1 MNIFMNRHSARWAHV
16 LAGALAVTLVSAASA
31 GQLIYTP
38 VNPSFGGNPL
48 NGKYLLGS
56 AQAQNKHEPPSQ
68 DLGKSELGQLTGARS
83 LQIKHWSYPCLA
95 GISAAASSQLFDNS
109 GNLIPGT
116 VNTQTFTIVVADAG
130 SGLFTIT
137 TTDKTKGQTTSFQ
150 VTSSTF
156 GE

>member
-48 NGKYLLGS
+48 NGNYLLGS

-68 DLGKSELGQLTGARS
+68 DLGKSELGQLTALDRFNQTLEQS
-83 LQIKHWSYPCLA
+83 VLSR
-95 GISAAASSQLFDNS
+95 ISAAATSQLFDNS

-130 SGLFTIT
+130 SGLLTIT
-137 TTDKTKGQTTSFQ
+137 TTDKTTGQTTSFQ

-156 GE
+156 GQ

>member
-1 MNIFMNRHSARWAHV
+1 MNIFMNRHSAGWARV

-48 NGKYLLGS
+48 NGNYLLGS

-68 DLGKSELGQLTGARS
+68 DLGKSELGQLTALDRFNQTLEQS
-83 LQIKHWSYPCLA
+83 VLSR
-95 GISAAASSQLFDNS
+95 ISAAATSQLFDNS

-130 SGLFTIT
+130 SGLLTIT
-137 TTDKTKGQTTSFQ
+137 TTDKTTGQTTSFQ

-156 GE
+156 GQ